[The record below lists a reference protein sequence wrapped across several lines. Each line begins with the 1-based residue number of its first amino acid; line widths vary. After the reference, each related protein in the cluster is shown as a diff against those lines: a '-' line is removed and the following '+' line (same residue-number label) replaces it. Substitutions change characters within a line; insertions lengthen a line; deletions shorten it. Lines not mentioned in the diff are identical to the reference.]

1 MKQTVKRVIAFLV
14 AVIFTF
20 TTCVTANP
28 YTVMATG
35 ESGDVVTESSEPT
48 EAPAPTE
55 TEIPEL
61 TATEAPEPTATAT
74 EAPEPTATEAPEPT
88 ATEAPEPTA
97 TEAPKPTTTETP
109 EPTATE
115 APKPTTTETPEPTAT
130 ETPKPTTTEAPKP
143 TTTETQAPTTAP
155 VEKKYEYTIV
165 LPDLICKVPWNNKTE
180 DKIIVEYGDKSYE
193 VKEKLVDKKT
203 QYYISDTVKFEKADQ
218 IKIKCDNYTFPAK
231 IKSANNK
238 EVANIVLSTDKIE
251 IKSAVPNVKIKE
263 ISGEAAITVGTT
275 GTYEAV
281 LETVESKTSD
291 DTVKSV
297 WEKHLAWTAEGE
309 DTSGVT
315 LKPTSGI
322 KTQVTASGFDEK
334 EKQKKVDLKVQIK
347 DGDKRYAENT
357 KEVTVEKRTLIASD
371 IELDPAASSPWKKA
385 LKIKLKIDDLF
396 KNSSDKKEIVT
407 VTCGEQKKEVEI
419 KKGLTTINWT
429 FSKAGKYQFTIEYA
443 GNKEYEAQTVNCEYD
458 TEKEAQDFEL
468 STNKI
473 SSTYGGERAE
483 VAKIAGTEA
492 DWLAENYTY
501 TWIGDEGGNFEV
513 EGNELYFIPV
523 KDGTYVK
530 AGTYTATIARKND
543 DYNEASQEVTVIVDK
558 RTVTVQEKTGGEKV
572 YDGTTAVTVTAEL
585 NINDFIAA
593 DQELIP
599 TDENGNKILTVTTNG
614 NLDDANADEAKNV
627 TYTTDFDFPDSYAD
641 SIRSNY
647 EIKTDKTATAV
658 VTKKT
663 VGITSIPAGEKVYDG
678 TTEIEVTAELDI
690 DDFVAADQELIP
702 MDKDKNKILTV
713 TTKGDLDSA
722 NAGEKKTVTYTTE
735 FDFPSAYPENLSQ
748 IRNNYEIKTVNS
760 GTGIGSAEAAV
771 TKKPVGITAIPAG
784 EKIYDGTIAVT
795 VTAELNLNDFVAA
808 DQELIP
814 TDEEGNKILTVTT
827 TGDLKDVN
835 VGKDKEVTYTAEFD
849 FPSAYPEDAGS
860 IRSNYE
866 IKTEGKAKAAV
877 EQKTL
882 YVEIRTADNQPV
894 KLQYTDYMQYNGS
907 IGENVNAWAY
917 VDDGDF
923 VGDKPEE
930 YKAPGVKVDTEVVKA
945 SGLNLNLEIAD
956 AIVPDYSD
964 ADSTQ
969 NYKFET
975 RKNANLILV
984 PQQIENWQKMLTVDN
999 ESSDRAYQKRTDN
1012 SDDNWPIYY
1021 GNDATIKWKISDAFN
1036 KENIANADSKSEFAE
1051 AYDIVEV
1058 SQNSLNDDASET
1070 DNTFKPKAGTTE
1082 IQVRL
1087 KAKDSDAATEWF
1099 TIQLNEDTKAPDVEI
1114 QVKEKEFLSK
1124 FWKIITFGVFA
1135 NKENTVTVDVNKI
1148 EDQNSGIKQY
1158 KYCVVNLS
1166 EDKIY
1171 EVNAVGIV
1179 EELDFPKENTTSFTE
1194 FKTITAGPTVEL
1206 GEKSGE
1212 GNFVIFVLAEDNVGN
1227 QKVYGSN
1234 GVIVDLTSPDMIEMQ
1249 YKNPEKD
1256 KIESRTVTV
1265 GTKENG
1271 APEEETM
1278 DFIKNTDTEAELY
1291 AHAKDV
1297 VTDQNVSSGIGDIK
1311 AIVYKEGAE
1320 DTEEISLYHD
1330 DNDKAQ
1336 TIDDTR
1342 KNYAEI
1348 NTDKT
1353 IKRSV
1358 KEDECVKYTIKATA
1372 TDRAGN
1378 QTDTTKNFV
1387 LDTLKPVVKPSS
1399 IYYGNGSKTAVKHL
1413 GQGEELTYYSKED
1426 VTIETVVTERFTDA
1440 GLIEL
1445 RLLKDDGN
1453 GSKTEVKQSVDEW
1466 KKWIEDN
1473 KSDYKLEL
1481 DQTSVDYNSNESTW
1495 IVRFTIPASEGAYK
1509 YSYDVTTTDYAGNET
1524 ANDAI
1529 NFVVDTSAPTVD
1541 DSKITSDGNL
1551 VTRGKDENLVYYS
1564 SQDVT
1569 ITTDVTERFIDNNE
1583 ITLTLQKD
1591 DEIITKSLQEWLDT
1605 QTENDPYRVEVNEKD
1620 VKPDSNESTRTI
1632 AFIVKANAV
1641 ESKYSY
1647 YVTATDYAENET
1659 SNAEINFVVD
1669 THDPEISQNT
1679 IYYADGSREK
1689 ITSRTDGENVIYYSN
1704 ESVTIE
1710 TTVTE
1715 RFIDNNEITLT
1726 MQKDDETIQKSVQ
1739 EWLDTQTEN
1748 DPYYVEV
1755 NEEDVNPDLNES
1767 ARTIAF
1773 TVKAD
1778 AVENK
1783 YSYSVTA
1790 TDYAE
1795 NETSNAA
1802 INFVVD
1808 THVPEVNDSQ
1818 ITSDGNLVMRGNGA
1832 DLVYYSGK
1840 DVTIKTDVK
1849 ERFIDNKEIE
1859 LTLQKDNETITKSL
1873 QEWLDDQTEEDP
1885 YEVKVD
1891 EEKVDPES
1899 SESTRTI
1906 SVRVKANAVE
1916 SKFSYQV
1923 MAKDYAENE
1932 TSNDAINFVVDT
1944 HDPEVSD
1951 NKITTAAGEEL
1962 LTRGAES
1969 DLVYYSGQ
1977 DVTITTKVTER
1988 FIDNKEIT
1996 VVLTKEGKEVK
2007 QSLQEWFD
2015 GQKADPSYSV
2025 EIDETAV
2032 DPESNASF
2040 RTIKFTLH
2048 AEYAKEIVENKFAY
2062 QVKATDYAENN
2073 TENGSITFV
2082 VDARTPELSD
2092 NSIAKANGSQTDS
2105 QIYYTKENVV
2115 ITTKVTD
2122 RFIDENEVKI
2132 AISKNGEKAIER
2144 TLAEWKAD
2152 TKGFDGIDYSL
2163 KYDSNEMNSLASR
2176 STRTFTFTIPVRGNE
2191 GDFTYQVSA
2200 VDYAKNPAQNTVTR
2214 FCIDTTQPEVTVT
2227 YSPIKNGQVQNA
2239 LNISGNNISYVNQQ
2253 YDAFQVD
2260 VKILEKHLKG
2270 NDKNQILCAYGDV
2283 DTYIVRGDLGADNR
2297 TATDVTVRRNGS
2309 GSAVNLKKGIVSDI
2323 QQKGSWVKAG
2333 ASEIE
2338 YHYTFTCTAESN
2350 YQFPNIQITDLA
2362 GNVSRATGT
2371 ANVTLDRTVPQ
2382 GTVTLSNMIAGG
2394 DNGSKTWK
2402 DTLLNVLTFGLYGK
2416 NFSTTSMTSEDGAT
2430 GGSGI
2435 REKRYYLAHNLMSKA
2450 SLAAL
2455 AEGQWTSYNGAVTMN
2470 DNRNYIVY
2478 EKVVDKAGNTAYYS
2492 SDRVIVDHQDPKPE
2506 VTITPTVPGWGKDVY
2521 SATDN
2526 PGFDVNVV
2534 DPAGSDGSCSG
2545 LAEVKYTIKN
2555 GTTGYVESGT
2565 LATYSAAAEPVST
2578 YRGHVTID
2586 PEKFYSN
2593 EVQITVEASDHS
2605 TNEKTTETTTIK
2617 VDNKAPIVTF
2627 SFDQGDVH
2635 NGKYYNNDKTLTIT
2649 VDERNFDDTYAPQ
2662 VTSTAGGGYSISG
2675 WSHNG
2680 EIHTAVI
2687 TFSGDS
2693 DYTVSYECFDQ
2704 AGNKSNTE
2712 KLEEFTV
2719 DKTKPVIQVSY
2730 DNNNAQ
2736 NVNYFKEA
2744 RTATITIN
2752 EHNFNP
2758 SEVTVTT
2765 TAQLDGTGASAP
2777 VVSGWSGSGD
2787 THVATVSYDGDADY
2801 SFTVTTTDLASNVS
2815 DPYATENF
2823 TVDKTKPTVEI
2834 TNIEDHSANN
2844 GDVAPII
2851 NLADINFDSSKTV
2864 VRLTG
2869 ANKGEVDTTGM
2880 YTLTANDKGETI
2892 TFYNFG
2898 EHMDDIYT
2906 LTAEATDKAGNV
2918 YSTSKIFSV
2927 NRDGSTY
2934 MYDTYT
2940 EELIKNGYTND
2951 PKNLVVSEINVD
2963 TLTSN
2968 ELTVAVNGTQKTL
2981 AQDKDYEV
2989 KESGGEVSWKEYQY
3003 TIYADNFEEEGNYNV
3018 SIYSEDRATN
3028 VTTNTSKAKEIEFTV
3043 DKTSPVIS
3051 ISNLED
3057 GGRYKA
3063 VSQKFT
3069 ANIDD
3074 NMALDKVEY
3083 YVDGELKRTFDAQ
3096 EIASLG
3102 GALEL
3107 EVEAASKFQEVSVKA
3122 YDKAQNEATTVTMNV
3137 LVSPNTWVQFYNNKP
3152 AFYGSIA
3159 GILAVLAIIA
3169 AVIYRMKK
3177 KAGAAAAGK
3186 KRKKEDEVK

>member
-1 MKQTVKRVIAFLV
+1 MRKEPEEMKQTVKRVIAFLV

-61 TATEAPEPTATAT
+61 TATEAPEPTAT

-130 ETPKPTTTEAPKP
+130 ETPKLTTTKAPKS
-143 TTTETQAPTTAP
+143 TKTETQAPTTAP

-231 IKSANNK
+231 IKSADNK

-281 LETVESKTSD
+281 LETVETKGDETA
-291 DTVKSV
+291 DTAVKDA
-297 WEKHLAWTAEGE
+297 WKEHLTWTVEGE
-309 DTSGVT
+309 DTSGVKLET
-315 LKPTSGI
+315 IKENKVQAKISSPGFKGGNEKTVNLK
-322 KTQVTASGFDEK
+322 A
-334 EKQKKVDLKVQIK
+334 QIK
-347 DGDKRYAENT
+347 DGDKNYVDDTTSITVKKKQPIIGILITPKSPAVWNNKLSITLDTDENFRGKITVTDQIQNKEFSMVRDQIVFDWNFTNWQESFKFEFAYDGKDDTVYATQRMEREYYTTKDSQTFEAPEEIASTYGAQKASVAEITGTEGEWEYTYDWKDDKVGGTFEVKENT
-357 KEVTVEKRTLIASD
+357 LYFTPVINSEEG
-371 IELDPAASSPWKKA
+371 
-385 LKIKLKIDDLF
+385 IKYPDAG
-396 KNSSDKKEIVT
+396 EYGVT
-407 VTCGEQKKEVEI
+407 VTRTNPNYNDVSVNIKVKIDKKPVGADI
-419 KKGLTTINWT
+419 T
-429 FSKAGKYQFTIEYA
+429 
-443 GNKEYEAQTVNCEYD
+443 CE
-458 TEKEAQDFEL
+458 
-468 STNKI
+468 N
-473 SSTYGGERAE
+473 
-483 VAKIAGTEA
+483 
-492 DWLAENYTY
+492 
-501 TWIGDEGGNFEV
+501 
-513 EGNELYFIPV
+513 
-523 KDGTYVK
+523 
-530 AGTYTATIARKND
+530 RK
-543 DYNEASQEVTVIVDK
+543 
-558 RTVTVQEKTGGEKV
+558 
-572 YDGTTAVTVTAEL
+572 
-585 NINDFIAA
+585 
-593 DQELIP
+593 
-599 TDENGNKILTVTTNG
+599 
-614 NLDDANADEAKNV
+614 
-627 TYTTDFDFPDSYAD
+627 
-641 SIRSNY
+641 
-647 EIKTDKTATAV
+647 
-658 VTKKT
+658 
-663 VGITSIPAGEKVYDG
+663 YDG
-678 TTEIEVTAELDI
+678 TTEVTVEGLLNQ
-690 DDFVAADQELIP
+690 DDFVADDLKDIP
-702 MDKDKNKILTV
+702 EEFFKVTTVGNTTDKNVGKNKPVTYEEFSFPEGYETITGNYAIETEKATTV
-713 TTKGDLDSA
+713 TIES
-722 NAGEKKTVTYTTE
+722 KTV
-735 FDFPSAYPENLSQ
+735 SVENV
-748 IRNNYEIKTVNS
+748 I
-760 GTGIGSAEAAV
+760 GTAR
-771 TKKPVGITAIPAG
+771 K
-784 EKIYDGTIAVT
+784 YDGTTKVT
-795 VTAELNLNDFVAA
+795 VDGLLNQEDFVA
-808 DQELIP
+808 DDLKDIP
-814 TDEEGNKILTVTT
+814 EGFFKVTT
-827 TGDLKDVN
+827 TGNTTDKNVGENKPVTYEEFSFPEGYETITENYVIETEKATAVTITPEIVSVENVVGTDRAYDGTTQVIVTGQLNKGDFVADDLKDIPEEFFKVTTTGNTTDKN
-835 VGKDKEVTYTAEFD
+835 VGENKPVTYEEFSFPEGYETVTDNYVIETSKKTTVTITKKKLQVKVVVTDAGKDAVEREYTNYKSIEGKEETEEKDVKIEVYGFAGEEGPENLKEYQAPKLKVDESVVTENVGLNEKLEKAIIPDFTNAKASANYAFDKE
-849 FPSAYPEDAGS
+849 
-860 IRSNYE
+860 NYE
-866 IKTEGKAKAAV
+866 AA
-877 EQKTL
+877 
-882 YVEIRTADNQPV
+882 
-894 KLQYTDYMQYNGS
+894 S
-907 IGENVNAWAY
+907 
-917 VDDGDF
+917 
-923 VGDKPEE
+923 
-930 YKAPGVKVDTEVVKA
+930 
-945 SGLNLNLEIAD
+945 
-956 AIVPDYSD
+956 
-964 ADSTQ
+964 
-969 NYKFET
+969 
-975 RKNANLILV
+975 LILR
-984 PQQIENWQKMLTVDN
+984 PQTVEEWKEILSVDN
-999 ESSDRAYQKRTDN
+999 EKSENAYQDQKVN
-1012 SDDNWPIYY
+1012 DDKPIYY
-1021 GNDATIKWKISDAFN
+1021 GTNAKIKWNVKKNFNGNNTQSDLN
-1036 KENIANADSKSEFAE
+1036 TV
-1051 AYDIVEV
+1051 YDKVEV
-1058 SQNSLNDDASET
+1058 SVSEPSDT
-1070 DNTFKPKAGTTE
+1070 AGISENAGSDEFSPKDEQT
-1082 IQVRL
+1082 IYVRL
-1087 KAKDSDAATEWF
+1087 RTQDGCGATKWF
-1099 TIQLNEDTKAPDVEI
+1099 TVNLKKDTKAPETPITLDGENSVYD
-1114 QVKEKEFLSK
+1114 FLRTV
-1124 FWKIITFGVFA
+1124 TFGMFA
-1135 NKENTVTVDVNKI
+1135 NHKVTAKI
-1148 EDQNSGIKQY
+1148 GDITDNASGIKEY
-1158 KYCVVNLS
+1158 KYYKINLQ
-1166 EDKIY
+1166 EDKR
-1171 EVNAVGIV
+1171 
-1179 EELDFPKENTTSFTE
+1179 FTE
-1194 FKTITAGPTVEL
+1194 DEVKNAEQFSETIKNELMENGTGSGEL
-1206 GEKSGE
+1206 GKWTEKVDAFDVILGTDKGAEEEEE
-1212 GNFVIFVLAEDNVGN
+1212 GNFVVFVWVKDNVGN
-1227 QKVYGSN
+1227 EAVYGSN
-1234 GVIVDLTSPDMIEMQ
+1234 GVIIDLTPGSVELRYHVPDAEKVRTETVDGESIDFIPVSPDKTAQAKLYAYAKDVAEEKNVSAGIEKIDGVIQ
-1249 YKNPEKD
+1249 EEGVEEKAFSFYKQSE
-1256 KIESRTVTV
+1256 
-1265 GTKENG
+1265 ENG
-1271 APEEETM
+1271 AQTLEDIRT
-1278 DFIKNTDTEAELY
+1278 NYTEI
-1291 AHAKDV
+1291 
-1297 VTDQNVSSGIGDIK
+1297 N
-1311 AIVYKEGAE
+1311 KEW
-1320 DTEEISLYHD
+1320 
-1330 DNDKAQ
+1330 NAQ
-1336 TIDDTR
+1336 TRTLDR
-1342 KNYAEI
+1342 KIGEG
-1348 NTDKT
+1348 
-1353 IKRSV
+1353 
-1358 KEDECVKYTIKATA
+1358 ECVKYTIEATA
-1372 TDRAGN
+1372 VDRAGN
-1378 QTDTTKNFV
+1378 LVDTTKNFV

-1413 GQGEELTYYSKED
+1413 GQGEELTYYSNED

-1453 GSKTEVKQSVDEW
+1453 GSETEVKQSVDEW

-1509 YSYDVTTTDYAGNET
+1509 YSYDVITTDYAGNKT
-1524 ANDAI
+1524 TNDAI
-1529 NFVVDTSAPTVD
+1529 NFVVDTSTPTVR
-1541 DSKITSDGNL
+1541 DSQIESEGKL
-1551 VTRGKDENLVYYS
+1551 VTRGKGENLVYYS

-1659 SNAEINFVVD
+1659 GNAAINFVVD
-1669 THDPEISQNT
+1669 IHDPEISQNT

-1726 MQKDDETIQKSVQ
+1726 LQKDDETIQKSVQ

-1977 DVTITTKVTER
+1977 DVTITTEVTER

-2015 GQKADPSYSV
+2015 GQKTDPSYSV

-2032 DPESNASF
+2032 DPESNASS

-2176 STRTFTFTIPVRGNE
+2176 STRTFIFTIPARGNE

-2260 VKILEKHLKG
+2260 VKIMEKHLKG
-2270 NDKNQILCAYGDV
+2270 NDKAQILCTYGDV
-2283 DTYIVRGDLGADNR
+2283 ETYIVRGDLGTDSR

-2323 QQKGSWVKAG
+2323 QQKDSWVKAG
-2333 ASEIE
+2333 TSGIE

-2350 YQFPNIQITDLA
+2350 YQFPNIQITDFA

-2765 TAQLDGTGASAP
+2765 TAQLDGTGTSAP

-2823 TVDKTKPTVEI
+2823 TVDKTKPTAEI

-2940 EELIKNGYTND
+2940 EELVKNGYTND

-3069 ANIDD
+3069 ANVDD

-3159 GILAVLAIIA
+3159 GILAVLASIA

-3177 KAGAAAAGK
+3177 KAGAAVAGK
-3186 KRKKEDEVK
+3186 KRKKEDETK